1 MEKENATL
9 YRVNE
14 SESRYLNDFKFHF
27 VIFNF
32 REVHKADHLIKHQ
45 LIRDSS
51 EPASTPLNGNRE

>member
-9 YRVNE
+9 CRVNE

-32 REVHKADHLIKHQ
+32 REVHKADHLIKH
-45 LIRDSS
+45 
-51 EPASTPLNGNRE
+51 